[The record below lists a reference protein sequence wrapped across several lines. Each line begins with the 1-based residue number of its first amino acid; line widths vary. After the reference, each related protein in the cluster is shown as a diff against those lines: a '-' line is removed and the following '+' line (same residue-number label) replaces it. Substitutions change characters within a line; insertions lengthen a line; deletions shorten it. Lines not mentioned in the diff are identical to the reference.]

1 MTDEKAKRVALLI
14 KNKEELQYHIRQFKE
29 SEVHFTINYKIKG
42 VMYLNGETHNLFPKD
57 YELSEKEIS
66 DFIISK
72 IEQKLQEITKELEML

>member
-14 KNKEELQYHIRQFKE
+14 KNKEELQYYIRQFKE

-72 IEQKLQEITKELEML
+72 IKQKLQEITKELEML